1 MDDKKLNAF
10 GLKASD
16 YAITIKVLPD
26 NEQAYSL
33 FMFMFTQWRGGMN
46 GYTGLDYNVLLHKMD
61 RMKLSEDEYLQLEN
75 DMQIM
80 ENAALEQM
88 RDNK

>member
-1 MDDKKLNAF
+1 LDEKQLNAF

-16 YAITIKVLPD
+16 YASSVKVLPD
-26 NEQAYSL
+26 NELPFNL
-33 FMFMFTQWRGGMN
+33 FLYMSTQWRVGANGATGM
-46 GYTGLDYNVLLHKMD
+46 DYNVLLHKMD
-61 RMKLSEDEYLQLEN
+61 RMKLSEEDYLQLES

-88 RDNK
+88 RENK

>member
-1 MDDKKLNAF
+1 
-10 GLKASD
+10 
-16 YAITIKVLPD
+16 
-26 NEQAYSL
+26 
-33 FMFMFTQWRGGMN
+33 MFTQWRVGMN

-61 RMKLSEDEYLQLEN
+61 RMKLSEDDYLQLEN

>member
-1 MDDKKLNAF
+1 MNAF

-26 NEQAYSL
+26 NEQAYNL
-33 FMFMFTQWRGGMN
+33 LMYMFTQWRGGMN
-46 GYTGLDYNVLLHKMD
+46 GYYGMDYNVLFHKMD

-88 RDNK
+88 RENK

>member
-1 MDDKKLNAF
+1 LSAF
-10 GLKASD
+10 GLSPSD
-16 YAITIKVLPD
+16 YASTINVLPD
-26 NEQAYSL
+26 NETPFNL
-33 FMFMFTQWRGGMN
+33 FVWMSTQWRGGMN
-46 GYTGLDYNVLLHKMD
+46 GYTGMDYNVLFHKMD

-88 RDNK
+88 RENK

>member
-1 MDDKKLNAF
+1 M
-10 GLKASD
+10 
-16 YAITIKVLPD
+16 
-26 NEQAYSL
+26 
-33 FMFMFTQWRGGMN
+33 
-46 GYTGLDYNVLLHKMD
+46 DYNVLLHKMD

-88 RDNK
+88 REDK